1 MSELTVIA
9 KAVAQP
15 GKGDELE
22 RELRACVAPTRDE
35 SGNLQFE
42 LHRSVERPEE
52 VVAIERWASKEDHE
66 RHFET
71 EHVRSL
77 IERTQPIMAEPPEVQ
92 VSAPLS

>member
-9 KAVAQP
+9 RAVAQP

-22 RELRACVAPTRDE
+22 RELRACVEPTRQE
-35 SGNLQFE
+35 AGNLHFE
-42 LHRSVERPEE
+42 LHRSLERPEE

-71 EHVRSL
+71 EHIRSL
-77 IERTQPIMAEPPEVQ
+77 IERTQPIMAGPPEVE
-92 VSAPLS
+92 VYAPL